1 MLIFAIFL
9 TLSQLLIVYLIF
21 RKELHD
27 NIQKEEANDLLLLRL
42 NSLKHEAELIQQDIK
57 TTRILRHD
65 LRHHYR
71 MLYALLKDT
80 NTKAAL
86 DHITKQEETIAGMRS
101 ESMKKRQ

>member
-42 NSLKHEAELIQQDIK
+42 NSLTYLA
-57 TTRILRHD
+57 
-65 LRHHYR
+65 
-71 MLYALLKDT
+71 
-80 NTKAAL
+80 
-86 DHITKQEETIAGMRS
+86 
-101 ESMKKRQ
+101 